1 MYDLICAASMYIA
14 NDDAC
19 TLRAQ
24 VLRQSTSHRI
34 ASHQNP
40 RHNNSLQK
48 APKSENMKGG
58 GKMQRGR
65 GISSLAS
72 TSSLVIWRKSVC
84 VSTPAHTKSTN
95 PQLRPAPLS
104 PLGSWGASV
113 EPLLPYR
120 TWYNATLYGKEGQEG
135 PWEMRR
141 WGRQGLGRDGEMR
154 S

>member
-1 MYDLICAASMYIA
+1 MEGGVAVAVRRWGRAVQNNSMYDSYDMYDLICA
-14 NDDAC
+14 
-19 TLRAQ
+19 Q
-24 VLRQSTSHRI
+24 
-34 ASHQNP
+34 
-40 RHNNSLQK
+40 
-48 APKSENMKGG
+48 
-58 GKMQRGR
+58 
-65 GISSLAS
+65 
-72 TSSLVIWRKSVC
+72 
-84 VSTPAHTKSTN
+84 
-95 PQLRPAPLS
+95 RPAPLS